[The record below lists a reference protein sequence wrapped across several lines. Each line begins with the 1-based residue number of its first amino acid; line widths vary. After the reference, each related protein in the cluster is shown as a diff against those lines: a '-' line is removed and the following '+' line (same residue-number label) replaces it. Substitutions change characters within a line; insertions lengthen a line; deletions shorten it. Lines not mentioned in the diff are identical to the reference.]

1 MNTEIRALLQLFE
14 NKLASFW
21 QLDGQLHEC
30 VDDDRA
36 YKLESRQR
44 VLEREVDAIREQLVS
59 KIGEISSAD

>member
-1 MNTEIRALLQLFE
+1 MNNEIRALLQLFE

-36 YKLESRQR
+36 YRLESRQR
-44 VLEREVDAIREQLVS
+44 VLEREQLMNKIHEAFDA
-59 KIGEISSAD
+59 D